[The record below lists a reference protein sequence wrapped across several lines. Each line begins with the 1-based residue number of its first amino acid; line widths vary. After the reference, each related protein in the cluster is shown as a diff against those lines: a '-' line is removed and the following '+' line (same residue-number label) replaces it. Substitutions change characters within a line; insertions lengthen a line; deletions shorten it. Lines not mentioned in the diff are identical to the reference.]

1 MGGVVK
7 KISKGIRSIG
17 RAVKRTVSKTWKIVK
32 TGAEGAYNAVKN
44 MFDPPKLEAPDP
56 AAQAAPPPEQA
67 KPEMEMAENIS
78 RRKRKRRNGLRID
91 LNTGGPPT
99 GTGVNLP
106 VG

>member
-7 KISKGIRSIG
+7 KVKKGIKSIG
-17 RAVKRTVSKTWKIVK
+17 RAVERAVSKAWKITEDVA
-32 TGAEGAYNAVKN
+32 GAPYDAVKN
-44 MFDPPKLEAPDP
+44 LVDPPKLEAPTP
-56 AAQAAPPPEQA
+56 TAQAAPPPEQA

-78 RRKRKRRNGLRID
+78 RRKRRRRSGLRID

>member
-7 KISKGIRSIG
+7 KVKKGLKSIG
-17 RAVKRTVSKTWKIVK
+17 GAVERAVSKTWKIAKAGV
-32 TGAEGAYNAVKN
+32 EDPYDAVKN
-44 MFDPPKLEAPDP
+44 LVDPQKLEAPTP
-56 AAQAAPPPEQA
+56 TAQAAPPPEQA
-67 KPEMEMAENIS
+67 KPGMEMAENIS

>member
-1 MGGVVK
+1 MSIFKKAKKAVK
-7 KISKGIRSIG
+7 KLAK
-17 RAVKRTVSKTWKIVK
+17 AVERTVSKAWKIAAEDPYDSVK
-32 TGAEGAYNAVKN
+32 KI
-44 MFDPPKLEAPDP
+44 FDPPQLEAPDP
-56 AAQAAPPPEQA
+56 AAQAAPPPDQA

>member
-1 MGGVVK
+1 MSVFKKVK
-7 KISKGIRSIG
+7 KSFKKLAK
-17 RAVKRTVSKTWKIVK
+17 AVERTVSKAWKIAVEDPYDSVK
-32 TGAEGAYNAVKN
+32 KI
-44 MFDPPKLEAPDP
+44 FDTPELEAPDP
-56 AAQAAPPPEQA
+56 AAQAAPPPDQA

-78 RRKRKRRNGLRID
+78 RRKRRRRSSLRID

>member
-1 MGGVVK
+1 MSIFKKVK
-7 KISKGIRSIG
+7 KTIKSLAK
-17 RAVKRTVSKTWKIVK
+17 AVERTVSKAWKIA
-32 TGAEGAYNAVKN
+32 AEDPYDSLKK
-44 MFDPPKLEAPDP
+44 MLDPPKLEAPDP
-56 AAQAAPPPEQA
+56 AAQAAPPPDQA
-67 KPEMEMAENIS
+67 KPEMERPENIS

>member
-1 MGGVVK
+1 MSIFRKVK
-7 KISKGIRSIG
+7 KGLKKLANAAE
-17 RAVKRTVSKTWKIVK
+17 RAASKTWKIAK
-32 TGAEGAYNAVKN
+32 TGVEEPYDAVKN
-44 MFDPPKLEAPDP
+44 LVDTPKLKEPTP
-56 AAQAAPPPEQA
+56 TAQAAPPPEQA
-67 KPEMEMAENIS
+67 KPGMEMAENIS

>member
-7 KISKGIRSIG
+7 KVKKGIKSIG
-17 RAVKRTVSKTWKIVK
+17 RAVERAVNKTLRVADPVAA
-32 TGAEGAYNAVKN
+32 GVHAVKD
-44 MFDPPKLEAPDP
+44 MLDPPKLKEPTP

-67 KPEMEMAENIS
+67 TPGMEMAENIS

>member
-7 KISKGIRSIG
+7 KVKKGIKSIG
-17 RAVKRTVSKTWKIVK
+17 RAVERAVSKTWKIAAEDPYDSVK
-32 TGAEGAYNAVKN
+32 KLL
-44 MFDPPKLEAPDP
+44 DPPKLEAPDP

-78 RRKRKRRNGLRID
+78 RRKRKRRSGLRID